1 MPSAPGFGEREP
13 IHSPLPCEAWPQ
25 TLFFFFFTRI
35 INLGSKK
42 GAKGKNEKYQGVPE
56 VADPRKTSASVQL

>member
-1 MPSAPGFGEREP
+1 MPSAPGFGGREP
-13 IHSPLPCEAWPQ
+13 IHSPLPREAWPQ
-25 TLFFFFFTRI
+25 TLFFLTRI

-56 VADPRKTSASVQL
+56 VADPRKTSASVHL